1 VNVAVA
7 VAVAVAG
14 AGAGAGAW
22 HRINRRPRTHLAT

>member
-1 VNVAVA
+1 MNVAVA